1 MWWCPSGPF
10 TFLPIHAAA
19 SNSLFIQSYT
29 LTLDAL
35 IEARTPKAT
44 ISDSI
49 SLAAIG
55 ITDIPGKP
63 YLKLRSV
70 TEELSSIKQ
79 VIASANILSDAE
91 ATVSNVLKTMGNHE
105 WLHIACHGEQDI
117 SKPLNSCL
125 NLYDGNLNLNQILAK
140 DLPRAQFAFLS
151 ACQTAMGSSDL
162 PNESL
167 HLAGGFI
174 VAGCQAT
181 IGTLWN
187 MEDSDGPKVAELV
200 YRNIMDNRKVLDVHA
215 TAEALHSAV
224 QSLKDS
230 GAPFERWIPFIH
242 MGI

>member
-1 MWWCPSGPF
+1 MWWCPSGLF

-19 SNSLFIQSYT
+19 SINLFIQSYT
-29 LTLDAL
+29 PTLDAL
-35 IEARTPKAT
+35 IKARTPKAT
-44 ISDSI
+44 TSDSI

-63 YLKLRSV
+63 HLTLPSV
-70 TEELSSIKQ
+70 TKELNSIKN
-79 VIASANILSDAE
+79 VIASANILSDAN
-91 ATVSNVLKTMGNHE
+91 ATVSSVLKTMRNHE
-105 WLHIACHGEQDI
+105 WLHIACHGQQDA
-117 SKPLNSCL
+117 SNPLNSCL
-125 NLYDGNLNLNQILAK
+125 QLYDGNLNLGQILAK

-174 VAGCQAT
+174 EAGCQAT

-187 MEDSDGPKVAELV
+187 MGDSDGPKVAELV
-200 YRNIMDNRKVLDVHA
+200 YKHIINHRKALDVHA
-215 TAEALHSAV
+215 TAEALYFAV

-242 MGI
+242 MGS